1 MRRTKIFASGDLNE
15 FKIAELIAA
24 GAPIDLF
31 GVGTD
36 LSTSRDA
43 PALGGVYKLVEI
55 EFDGRVAP
63 KMKLSRDKATY
74 PYRKQVWR
82 ETASD
87 GSFAGD
93 VIARGDETDLPGAP
107 LLAPVMRGGQIATKL
122 PNLREAQE
130 HARRQLASLSG
141 PHKRLTEAQAYPVR
155 YSDRLEHSRLDL
167 QIEFEKQKRS
177 V

>member
-1 MRRTKIFASGDLNE
+1 MATLDEAGMRRTKIFASGDLNE

-55 EFDGRVAP
+55 EFDGRVSP

-82 ETASD
+82 ATAGD

-93 VIARGDETDLPGAP
+93 VIARADEIDLPGAP
-107 LLAPVMRGGQIATKL
+107 LLSIVMREGRLVA
-122 PNLREAQE
+122 PAPRPQE
-130 HARRQLASLSG
+130 MQERARRQLASLPESY
-141 PHKRLTEAQAYPVR
+141 KRLVDAQPYPVR
-155 YSDRLEHSRLDL
+155 YSDRLE
-167 QIEFEKQKRS
+167 
-177 V
+177 